1 MLVLKERIMPYSVY
15 LKKNEDK
22 RIVAG
27 HPWVFANEVAKI
39 EGKDKNGA
47 LATVY
52 DYNGR
57 YIGKGY
63 INHLS
68 KILVRIFI
76 RDNSVPDFEYFKN
89 AISKANEYRKNLG
102 FDNCYRVVFGESDNL
117 PALIIDKY
125 SDILC
130 VQFLSLGM
138 DKNKDIIVRALV
150 EIFNPKGIYE
160 RSDVAVREK
169 EGLPL
174 VKGKLYG
181 DFDTKVIIEE
191 NGLKMLVDI
200 ENGQKT
206 GYFLDQKEN
215 RFALRRYANKGE
227 VLDCFCNSGGFS
239 LNSAVAGAEKVT
251 ALDISRLALDNVE
264 ENARLN
270 NLTNI
275 STLQGDVFEVLRDF
289 KRQGK
294 TFDTIVLDPPAF
306 CKSVSEVKNAYKG
319 YKDINILAMKL
330 VKEGGF
336 LISSSCSHYMTFP
349 LFMNMLTDAA
359 RESGKKVRIVEMRTQ
374 SSDHPSMLSTEESL
388 YLKFFVL
395 QVF

>member
-1 MLVLKERIMPYSVY
+1 MPYSVY
-15 LKKNEDK
+15 LKKNEEK

-27 HPWVFANEVAKI
+27 HPWVFANEVARI
-39 EGKDKNGA
+39 EGKDKNGS
-47 LATVY
+47 LASVY
-52 DYNGR
+52 DYSGR

-76 RDNSVPDFEYFKN
+76 RDDSVPDYDYYRQ
-89 AISKANEYRKNLG
+89 AIKKADDYRRRLG

-125 SDILC
+125 ADVLC
-130 VQFLSLGM
+130 VQFLSLGI
-138 DKNKDIIVRALV
+138 DKNKDLIVKALV
-150 EIFNPKGIYE
+150 DIFDPRGIYE

-181 DFDTKVIIEE
+181 DFDTKVVIEE

-215 RFALRRYANKGE
+215 RFALRRYANSGE

-239 LNSAVAGAEKVT
+239 LNAAKAGADKVT

-264 ENARLN
+264 QNAALN
-270 NLTNI
+270 NLDNI
-275 STLQGDVFEVLRDF
+275 VTLQGDVFEVLRDF

-330 VKEGGF
+330 VKDGGF

-349 LFMNMLTDAA
+349 LFQNMLTDAA
-359 RESGKKVRIVEMRTQ
+359 RESGKKVRIVEIRTQ

-395 QVF
+395 QVFK

>member
-1 MLVLKERIMPYSVY
+1 MPYSVY
-15 LKKNEDK
+15 LKKNEEK

-27 HPWVFANEVAKI
+27 HPWVYANEVARI
-39 EGKDKNGA
+39 EGKDKNGS

-52 DYNGR
+52 DFNGR

-76 RDNSVPDFEYFKN
+76 RDESIPDYDYYYN
-89 AISKANEYRKNLG
+89 AIKKANDYRISLG
-102 FDNCYRVVFGESDNL
+102 MDNCYRAVFAESDNL
-117 PALIIDKY
+117 PALIVDKY
-125 SDILC
+125 ADVLS
-130 VQFLSLGM
+130 VQLLSLGIE
-138 DKNKDIIVRALV
+138 KNKDLIIKALIDV
-150 EIFNPKGIYE
+150 FSPRGIYE
-160 RSDVAVREK
+160 RSDALVREK

-174 VKGKLYG
+174 RKGKIYG
-181 DFDTKVIIEE
+181 DFDTKVVVEE
-191 NGLKMLVDI
+191 NGLKMLIDL

-215 RFALRRYANKGE
+215 RFALRRYSKGKN

-239 LNSAVAGAEKVT
+239 LNAAAAGANEVI
-251 ALDISRLALDNVE
+251 ALDISQQALCDVRQ
-264 ENARLN
+264 NAALN

-275 STLQGDVFEVLRDF
+275 TTLQGDVFEALRQF
-289 KRQGK
+289 KREGK

-306 CKSVSEVKNAYKG
+306 CKSASEVKNAYKG
-319 YKDINILAMKL
+319 YKDINILGMKL
-330 VKEGGF
+330 VNSGGY

-349 LFMNMLTDAA
+349 LFQNMLCDAA
-359 RESGKKVRIVEMRTQ
+359 RESGRKVRILEIRTQ
-374 SSDHPSMLSTEESL
+374 SPDHPSMLSTDESL

-395 QVF
+395 QVT

>member
-1 MLVLKERIMPYSVY
+1 MPYSVY
-15 LKKNEDK
+15 LKKNEEK

-27 HPWVFANEVAKI
+27 HPWVYANEVARI
-39 EGKDKNGA
+39 EGKDKNGS

-52 DYNGR
+52 DFNGR

-76 RDNSVPDFEYFKN
+76 RDDSVPDYDYYKA
-89 AISKANEYRKNLG
+89 AITKANDYRLRLG
-102 FDNCYRVVFGESDNL
+102 FKDSYRVVFGESDNL
-117 PALIIDKY
+117 PALIVDKY
-125 SDILC
+125 SDVLS
-130 VQFLSLGM
+130 VQFLSLGI
-138 DKNKDIIVRALV
+138 DKNKDTIVRALTD
-150 EIFNPKGIYE
+150 IFQPRGIYE

-191 NGLKMLVDI
+191 NGLKMLVDV

-215 RFALRRYANKGE
+215 RFALRRYAGDD
-227 VLDCFCNSGGFS
+227 VLDCFCNVGGFA
-239 LNSAVAGAEKVT
+239 LNAAAAGAKNVT
-251 ALDISRLALDNVE
+251 ALDISALALEAVNQ
-264 ENARLN
+264 NAVLN
-270 NLTNI
+270 NLTNVH
-275 STLQGDVFEVLRDF
+275 TLQGDVFEVLRQF
-289 KRQGK
+289 KKDGK
-294 TFDTIVLDPPAF
+294 TFDTVILDPPAF
-306 CKSVSEVKNAYKG
+306 CKSASEVKNAYKG
-319 YKDINILAMKL
+319 YKDINILGMKL
-330 VKEGGF
+330 VKDGGF

-349 LFMNMLTDAA
+349 LFQNMLADAA
-359 RESGKKVRIVEMRTQ
+359 KESGKKVRIVEIRTQ
-374 SSDHPSMLSTEESL
+374 ASDHPSMLSTDESL

-395 QVF
+395 QVLK

>member
-1 MLVLKERIMPYSVY
+1 MPYNVY
-15 LKKNEDK
+15 LKKNEEK

-27 HPWVFANEVAKI
+27 HPWVYANEVARI
-39 EGKDKNGA
+39 EGKDKNGS

-52 DYNGR
+52 DFNGR

-76 RDNSVPDFEYFKN
+76 RDESIPDYDYYYN
-89 AISKANEYRKNLG
+89 AIKKANDYRISLG
-102 FDNCYRVVFGESDNL
+102 MDNCYRAVFAESDNL
-117 PALIIDKY
+117 PALIVDKY
-125 SDILC
+125 ADVLS
-130 VQFLSLGM
+130 VQLLSLGIE
-138 DKNKDIIVRALV
+138 KNKDLIIKALIDV
-150 EIFNPKGIYE
+150 FSPRGIYE
-160 RSDVAVREK
+160 RSDALVREK

-174 VKGKLYG
+174 RKGKIYG
-181 DFDTKVIIEE
+181 DFDTKVVVEE
-191 NGLKMLVDI
+191 NGLKMLVDL

-215 RFALRRYANKGE
+215 RFALRRYSKGKN

-239 LNSAVAGAEKVT
+239 LNAAVAGANEVI
-251 ALDISRLALDNVE
+251 ALDISQQALCDVRQ
-264 ENARLN
+264 NAMLN

-275 STLQGDVFEVLRDF
+275 TTLQGDVFEALRQF
-289 KRQGK
+289 KREGK

-306 CKSVSEVKNAYKG
+306 CKSASEVKNAYKG
-319 YKDINILAMKL
+319 YKDINILGMKL
-330 VKEGGF
+330 VKSGGY

-349 LFMNMLTDAA
+349 LFQNMLCDAA
-359 RESGKKVRIVEMRTQ
+359 RESGRKVRILEIRTQ
-374 SSDHPSMLSTEESL
+374 SPDHPSMLSTDESL

-395 QVF
+395 QVT

>member
-1 MLVLKERIMPYSVY
+1 MPYNVY
-15 LKKNEDK
+15 LKKNEEK

-27 HPWVFANEVAKI
+27 HPWVYANEVARIK
-39 EGKDKNGA
+39 GKDKNGS

-52 DYNGR
+52 DFNGR

-76 RDNSVPDFEYFKN
+76 RDESIPDYDYYYN
-89 AISKANEYRKNLG
+89 AIKKANDYRISLG
-102 FDNCYRVVFGESDNL
+102 MDNCYRAVFAESDNL
-117 PALIIDKY
+117 PALIVDKY
-125 SDILC
+125 ADVLS
-130 VQFLSLGM
+130 VQLLSLGIE
-138 DKNKDIIVRALV
+138 KNKDLIIKALIDV
-150 EIFNPKGIYE
+150 FSPRGIYE
-160 RSDVAVREK
+160 RSDALVREK

-174 VKGKLYG
+174 RKGKIYG
-181 DFDTKVIIEE
+181 DFDTKVVVEE
-191 NGLKMLVDI
+191 NGLKMLVDL

-215 RFALRRYANKGE
+215 RFALRRYSKGKN

-239 LNSAVAGAEKVT
+239 LNAAAAGANEVI
-251 ALDISRLALDNVE
+251 ALDISQQALCDVRQ
-264 ENARLN
+264 NATLN

-275 STLQGDVFEVLRDF
+275 TTLQGDVFEALRQF
-289 KRQGK
+289 KREGK

-306 CKSVSEVKNAYKG
+306 CKSASEVKNAYKG
-319 YKDINILAMKL
+319 YKDINILGMKL
-330 VKEGGF
+330 VNSGGY

-349 LFMNMLTDAA
+349 LFQNMLCDAA
-359 RESGKKVRIVEMRTQ
+359 RESGRKVRILEIRTQ
-374 SSDHPSMLSTEESL
+374 SPDHPSMLSTDESL

-395 QVF
+395 QVT

>member
-1 MLVLKERIMPYSVY
+1 MPYSVY
-15 LKKNEDK
+15 LKKNEEK

-27 HPWVFANEVAKI
+27 HPWVFANEVARI
-39 EGKDKNGA
+39 EGKDKNGS

-52 DYNGR
+52 DFSGR

-76 RDNSVPDFEYFKN
+76 RDDSVPDYEYYKN
-89 AISKANEYRKNLG
+89 AISKANDYRLKLG
-102 FDNCYRVVFGESDNL
+102 FKNSYRVVFGESDNL
-117 PALIIDKY
+117 PALIVDKY
-125 SDILC
+125 DDVLS
-130 VQFLSLGM
+130 VQFLSLGI
-138 DKNKDIIVRALV
+138 DKNKDLIIRALV

-174 VKGKLYG
+174 FKGKIYG
-181 DFDTKVIIEE
+181 DFNTKIVIEE
-191 NGLKMLVDI
+191 NGLKMIVDV

-215 RFALRRYANKGE
+215 RFALRKYASGD
-227 VLDCFCNSGGFS
+227 VLDCFCNVGGFA
-239 LNSAVAGAEKVT
+239 LNAAAAGAKNVI
-251 ALDISRLALDNVE
+251 ALDISQSALDTVA
-264 ENARLN
+264 ENANLN
-270 NLTNI
+270 RLTNVH
-275 STLQGDVFEVLRDF
+275 TLQGDVFEVLRQF
-289 KRQGK
+289 KKEGK

-306 CKSVSEVKNAYKG
+306 CKSASEVKNAYKG
-319 YKDINILAMKL
+319 YKDINILGMKL
-330 VKEGGF
+330 VKDGGF

-349 LFMNMLTDAA
+349 LFQNMLTDAA
-359 RESGKKVRIVEMRTQ
+359 RESGRKARIVEIRTQ
-374 SSDHPSMLSTEESL
+374 ASDHPSMLSTDESL

-395 QVF
+395 QILK